1 MSTDPAADTL
11 AEPGV
16 AKESG
21 LARIRTAAAL
31 VGRTLKGQYRIDK
44 ELGQGAHGVVF
55 RGIQLALEKPVAIKM
70 LRPDGFHSNDALDRF
85 QREAT
90 VVSKLVHPSI
100 AQVLDFG
107 IEEGMPF
114 LVMEFVDG
122 KELTDV
128 VASEGPMAP
137 ARVVAIVRQLAS
149 ALQEAHQHGIVH
161 RDIKP
166 HNIRL
171 MRYTPGGQLFV
182 KVLDFGIA
190 KQIDESQGH
199 KLTATGAVMGTPA
212 YMAPEQSGGQPLTAR
227 ADQYATGCVM
237 YELLTGSVPFVSQT
251 ISGMLMAHLTQ
262 PPPEL
267 PRNVPEPLRKIV
279 TRLLAK
285 DPTQRFDSCADLDKA
300 LADCEPACRDVP
312 PLPRDQAEALA
323 RTLSTT
329 SSVGPTVGV
338 QVAKPNRQPLI
349 LGGAF
354 AAAVLVIGVVVLI
367 APKTRNRTPQPPD
380 PVGTSGT
387 SGNTG
392 SSTEN
397 GTNKPSDPV
406 GAATGSTA
414 SNGSTGSTGSNGS
427 GGAAGSEKPGAT
439 KGDDK
444 TPGKTPGKPSD
455 AVANSTTNTTSN
467 PPKGTGKQAG
477 AAAHEP
483 AAVKEKLDEA
493 DALLR
498 KGTYDEA
505 AAIALKTT
513 FTAPTP
519 RAYRQLVT
527 AYCNMG
533 DLSRATTY
541 FHRVAGADKRSLIA
555 LCRKHDIDLQ

>member
-1 MSTDPAADTL
+1 MSIDPAADTL

-16 AKESG
+16 AKESNA
-21 LARIRTAAAL
+21 ARIRTAAAL
-31 VGRTLKGQYRIDK
+31 VGRTLKGQYRIEK

-55 RGIQLALEKPVAIKM
+55 RGTQLALQKPVAIKM
-70 LRPDGFHSNDALDRF
+70 LRPDGFHSDDALDRF

-107 IEEGMPF
+107 VEESMPF

-122 KELTDV
+122 KELTEITE
-128 VASEGPMAP
+128 SEGPLAP
-137 ARVVAIVRQLAS
+137 ARAVAIIRQLAS

-190 KQIDESQGH
+190 KQIDEAQGH

-212 YMAPEQSGGQPLTAR
+212 YMAPEQVGGQPLSAR
-227 ADQYATGCVM
+227 ADQYATGCVL

-251 ISGMLMAHLTQ
+251 VSGMLMAHLTQ

-267 PRNVPEPLRKIV
+267 PRGVPESLRKIV
-279 TRLLAK
+279 MRLLAK
-285 DPTQRFDSCADLDKA
+285 NPAERFENCADLDRA
-300 LADCEPACRDVP
+300 LADCESACRDVP
-312 PLPRDQAEALA
+312 ALSKQQAAELGKSPGLPGATA
-323 RTLSTT
+323 
-329 SSVGPTVGV
+329 
-338 QVAKPNRQPLI
+338 QVERAPAKPTGKQSLI
-349 LGGAF
+349 VGGAF
-354 AAAVLVIGVVVLI
+354 VAAVLLVGGVVVL
-367 APKTRNRTPQPPD
+367 APKRNRTPQVATPGPATQNTGGPATHPD
-380 PVGTSGT
+380 EPKPTEAGKGTTDPGKAATSDLGAKAGAQTGGKPGDATAGGGSATPTVTANKPSAVKPSPVGT
-387 SGNTG
+387 
-392 SSTEN
+392 
-397 GTNKPSDPV
+397 
-406 GAATGSTA
+406 TA
-414 SNGSTGSTGSNGS
+414 SAS
-427 GGAAGSEKPGAT
+427 
-439 KGDDK
+439 
-444 TPGKTPGKPSD
+444 PS
-455 AVANSTTNTTSN
+455 
-467 PPKGTGKQAG
+467 PK
-477 AAAHEP
+477 EP

-493 DALLR
+493 EALLR

-505 AAIALKTT
+505 ASIALKTT

-541 FHRVAGADKRSLIA
+541 FHRVAAADKRSLIA
-555 LCRKHDIDLQ
+555 LCRKHDIDLH

>member
-16 AKESG
+16 AKESNA
-21 LARIRTAAAL
+21 ARIRTAAAL
-31 VGRTLKGQYRIDK
+31 VGRTLKGLYRIDK

-55 RGIQLALEKPVAIKM
+55 RGTQLALQKPVAIKM
-70 LRPDGFHSNDALDRF
+70 LRPDGFHSDDALDRF

-107 IEEGMPF
+107 VEESMPF

-122 KELTDV
+122 KELTEITE
-128 VASEGPMAP
+128 SEGPLAP
-137 ARVVAIVRQLAS
+137 ARAVAIIRQLAS

-190 KQIDESQGH
+190 KQIDEAQGH

-212 YMAPEQSGGQPLTAR
+212 YMAPEQVGGQPLSAR
-227 ADQYATGCVM
+227 ADQYATGCVL

-251 ISGMLMAHLTQ
+251 VSGMLMAHLTQ

-267 PRNVPEPLRKIV
+267 PRGVPESLRKIV
-279 TRLLAK
+279 MRLLAK
-285 DPTQRFDSCADLDKA
+285 NPAERFESCADLDRA
-300 LADCEPACRDVP
+300 LADCEHACRDVP
-312 PLPRDQAEALA
+312 ALSKQQAAELGKSPGLPGE
-323 RTLSTT
+323 TT
-329 SSVGPTVGV
+329 KVESAP
-338 QVAKPNRQPLI
+338 AKPMGKQSLI
-349 LGGAF
+349 VGGAF
-354 AAAVLVIGVVVLI
+354 LAAVLLVGGVVAL
-367 APKTRNRTPQPPD
+367 APKRNRTPQVTTPGPATQNAGGPATRTDEPKAAEAGKGTAD
-380 PVGTSGT
+380 PGQAATSDSGAKAGTQ
-387 SGNTG
+387 TG
-392 SSTEN
+392 GKPGDATAGGGSATP
-397 GTNKPSDPV
+397 TVTANKPSAVKPV
-406 GAATGSTA
+406 SVGTTA
-414 SNGSTGSTGSNGS
+414 S
-427 GGAAGSEKPGAT
+427 AP
-439 KGDDK
+439 
-444 TPGKTPGKPSD
+444 PS
-455 AVANSTTNTTSN
+455 A
-467 PPKGTGKQAG
+467 K
-477 AAAHEP
+477 EP

-493 DALLR
+493 EALLR

-505 AAIALKTT
+505 ASIALKTT

-541 FHRVAGADKRSLIA
+541 FHRVAAADKRSLIA
-555 LCRKHDIDLQ
+555 LCRKHDIDLH

>member
-128 VASEGPMAP
+128 VGSEGPMAP

-190 KQIDESQGH
+190 KLRS
-199 KLTATGAVMGTPA
+199 TMATLSGQAATPSTQSGQVLGTPR
-212 YMAPEQSGGQPLTAR
+212 YMSPEQCEG
-227 ADQYATGCVM
+227 
-237 YELLTGSVPFVSQT
+237 
-251 ISGMLMAHLTQ
+251 I
-262 PPPEL
+262 
-267 PRNVPEPLRKIV
+267 
-279 TRLLAK
+279 
-285 DPTQRFDSCADLDKA
+285 ADLD
-300 LADCEPACRDVP
+300 ERSDVY
-312 PLPRDQAEALA
+312 RWA
-323 RTLSTT
+323 
-329 SSVGPTVGV
+329 SSCM
-338 QVAKPNRQPLI
+338 
-349 LGGAF
+349 
-354 AAAVLVIGVVVLI
+354 
-367 APKTRNRTPQPPD
+367 
-380 PVGTSGT
+380 S
-387 SGNTG
+387 
-392 SSTEN
+392 
-397 GTNKPSDPV
+397 
-406 GAATGSTA
+406 
-414 SNGSTGSTGSNGS
+414 
-427 GGAAGSEKPGAT
+427 
-439 KGDDK
+439 
-444 TPGKTPGKPSD
+444 
-455 AVANSTTNTTSN
+455 
-467 PPKGTGKQAG
+467 
-477 AAAHEP
+477 
-483 AAVKEKLDEA
+483 
-493 DALLR
+493 
-498 KGTYDEA
+498 
-505 AAIALKTT
+505 
-513 FTAPTP
+513 
-519 RAYRQLVT
+519 
-527 AYCNMG
+527 C
-533 DLSRATTY
+533 
-541 FHRVAGADKRSLIA
+541 
-555 LCRKHDIDLQ
+555 

>member
-16 AKESG
+16 AKESNA
-21 LARIRTAAAL
+21 ARIRTAAAL

-55 RGIQLALEKPVAIKM
+55 RGTQLALQKPVAIKM
-70 LRPDGFHSNDALDRF
+70 LRPDGFHSDDALDRF

-100 AQVLDFG
+100 AQVFDFG

-122 KELTDV
+122 KELTEV
-128 VASEGPMAP
+128 TASEGPLTP
-137 ARVVAIVRQLAS
+137 ARAVAITRQLVS

-171 MRYTPGGQLFV
+171 MRYSPGGQIFV

-227 ADQYATGCVM
+227 ADQYATGCVL
-237 YELLTGSVPFVSQT
+237 YELLTGSVPFVSPT
-251 ISGMLMAHLTQ
+251 LSGMLMAHLTQ

-267 PRNVPEPLRKIV
+267 PRSIPESLRKIV
-279 TRLLAK
+279 MRLLAK
-285 DPTQRFDSCADLDKA
+285 DPAERYPSCAELDQA

-312 PLPRDQAEALA
+312 ALSKQQAEQLSK
-323 RTLSTT
+323 TLGTIGIAAVTASP
-329 SSVGPTVGV
+329 SAP
-338 QVAKPNRQPLI
+338 KPAGRQKLI

-354 AAAVLVIGVVVLI
+354 VAAVLLVGGVIAL
-367 APKTRNRTPQPPD
+367 APKRSRTTTTGGATVTSANSGDPAKPAEPAQPTQPTQPGQD
-380 PVGTSGT
+380 PAEPGAGA
-387 SGNTG
+387 G
-392 SSTEN
+392 SKGKAPTKPTPATADS
-397 GTNKPSDPV
+397 KPSTGPT
-406 GAATGSTA
+406 GPAT
-414 SNGSTGSTGSNGS
+414 
-427 GGAAGSEKPGAT
+427 
-439 KGDDK
+439 
-444 TPGKTPGKPSD
+444 GKPSGNKP
-455 AVANSTTNTTSN
+455 ASPSPAPIV
-467 PPKGTGKQAG
+467 K
-477 AAAHEP
+477 EP
-483 AAVKEKLDEA
+483 AEVKEKLDHVE
-493 DALLR
+493 ALLR

-513 FTAPTP
+513 FSAPTP

-527 AYCNMG
+527 AYCNLG
-533 DLSRATTY
+533 DLNRATTY
-541 FHRVAGADKRSLIA
+541 FHRVAAADRRQLIA
-555 LCRKHDIDLQ
+555 LCHKHDIDLN